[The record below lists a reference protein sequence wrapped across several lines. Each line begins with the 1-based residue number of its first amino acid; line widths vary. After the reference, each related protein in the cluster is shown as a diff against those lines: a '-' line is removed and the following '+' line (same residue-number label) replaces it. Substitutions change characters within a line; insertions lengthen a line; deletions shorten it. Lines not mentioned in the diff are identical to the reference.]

1 MGNAFQCCTSL
12 PAVMSPSHA
21 GSPLPPPI
29 GSLVPTI
36 QQLDPNDQ
44 IDLLIDLIEVQLQR
58 IKALP
63 EKSSIS
69 SSLLDS
75 VAPKISLAATIIDIV
90 STEADKLFKTD
101 LTKGMG
107 RLVLDGLR
115 MVGEAHWIF
124 VGLAVA
130 AYALE
135 RGVSMRCNV
144 SECINVLEEIGFLAK
159 DLKRFKEANPG
170 ETDRLCKAVQIIVE
184 GAITCCDYISK
195 GSLSRYWSACIVQNF
210 LQKVR
215 ESIRDIRSSLTL
227 TAILARQNSQYIEP
241 SIKLLDFEP
250 VGIESQVSEVKDLID
265 IKSNDVATTI
275 ILFGN
280 GGIGKTTLASQ
291 VIQQLNL
298 VSTGFKFCR
307 VIIDDKTPDKI
318 IHIIKLQ
325 RDIIRNLGGG
335 KIKLENPENGQN
347 KIREIIANKCILL
360 FIDKVVDSDYIR
372 QLLPRHLLQPKKTLK
387 DEHSQKLRIL
397 ITSRASNLPVLFE
410 DIKCKEY
417 RVNSLSEEA
426 AKCLLQR
433 TILKDE
439 TKFHQEFDEEH
450 LLDDVAVACK
460 GIPLLLSVYGNHLR
474 VDRKKKRYQ
483 EALDGLK
490 MGDFNR
496 FPEEQLEEK
505 ILFVYHKLKDFDVE
519 ARDAFLDICS
529 YFQGW
534 EWNVVS
540 AIVGENRL
548 ETLHKRMLVSR
559 SEIKNQVVVH
569 DILLLM
575 GRKEAKNTRF
585 LNSMESLKALKDKS
599 NLQTIQG
606 ICLLDNTSLMT
617 LESRDLNA
625 MHTSLR
631 VLQIGNWVNFDGPPC
646 DKEFENLRYL
656 HVGDINAFPFQN
668 ASKLKQLKVFY
679 NHSKQG
685 IDLPQLPETLM
696 RLNHDVKQ
704 LEQVHEVAKLP
715 NRLKLPASLQYLQL
729 SNVQL
734 VLETLNHLHV
744 LESLCLDKCDIEVT
758 AVDLQESSK
767 WNNFPEGLKLP
778 VSLQNLIVNN
788 CKGLPQTLSHLN
800 ALKDLFL
807 TRCDMEIMPR
817 GFRQLSLLKT
827 LSLEYCANL
836 SSLPKGIGSISSLTS
851 VNLNGC
857 TRLQELPADFGKLI
871 ALKDL
876 RMGGCENLTSLPE
889 NMGGLSSL
897 QVLDLTGCIMLQNL
911 PESFGSLSI
920 QRLNLHCLT
929 SLEKLP
935 ETTGN
940 LGRLKYLSVNSCESL
955 TGLPDSFV
963 QLRMLEELR
972 IHCCENLVSLPKN
985 FGQLISLTL
994 IEASCCPSLK
1004 DLPHGFEELPALK
1017 ELSLMVCSKLVTLP
1031 ACIEQLACLEWLA
1044 LLGIPLSTL
1053 PSDLGKLKNLKWLWI
1068 SSCNRLRTFPD
1079 DFDKMASLE
1088 KLTIHRCEMMEGKE
1102 LERVV
1107 KLQKCYSV
1115 DICRSPNLV
1124 QRWKEMQQA
1133 REDYPFEITASSEQD
1148 EYEWHRA
1155 TKAGLFHGRCIELD
1169 SMTNELI
1176 EHTSVFVGEN
1186 TTVAVIRL
1194 PFDSN
1199 HSLHFQ
1205 RLVGRAM
1212 QRQTSGTT
1220 ELLRIFYLK
1229 DTDEEESIREVLKHM
1244 PEGSWVIPSSEIRRF
1259 LLLQYL
1265 LFNVSV
1271 KDICFIADVRLDEQ
1285 GRQIF
1290 VDSMR
1295 IGEDEI
1301 VGRKVSPTIKEQSEN
1316 VDFVTRYIDQ
1326 ISLQN
1331 KVECAWKIF
1340 AQALKQ
1346 NGICHFDSRKGQV

>member
-21 GSPLPPPI
+21 GSPLPPPVR
-29 GSLVPTI
+29 SLVPNI

-75 VAPKISLAATIIDIV
+75 VAPKISLAATIIDTV
-90 STEADKLFKTD
+90 STEADKLSKTD

-144 SECINVLEEIGFLAK
+144 SECINILEEIGFLAK

-184 GAITCCDYISK
+184 GAITCSK
-195 GSLSRYWSACIVQNF
+195 C
-210 LQKVR
+210 
-215 ESIRDIRSSLTL
+215 
-227 TAILARQNSQYIEP
+227 
-241 SIKLLDFEP
+241 
-250 VGIESQVSEVKDLID
+250 
-265 IKSNDVATTI
+265 
-275 ILFGN
+275 
-280 GGIGKTTLASQ
+280 
-291 VIQQLNL
+291 
-298 VSTGFKFCR
+298 
-307 VIIDDKTPDKI
+307 
-318 IHIIKLQ
+318 
-325 RDIIRNLGGG
+325 
-335 KIKLENPENGQN
+335 
-347 KIREIIANKCILL
+347 
-360 FIDKVVDSDYIR
+360 
-372 QLLPRHLLQPKKTLK
+372 LPR
-387 DEHSQKLRIL
+387 
-397 ITSRASNLPVLFE
+397 
-410 DIKCKEY
+410 
-417 RVNSLSEEA
+417 
-426 AKCLLQR
+426 R

-439 TKFHQEFDEEH
+439 TKLHQEFDEEH

-474 VDRKKKRYQ
+474 VDRKKKRYE

-505 ILFVYHKLKDFDVE
+505 LLFVYHKLKDFDVE
-519 ARDAFLDICS
+519 AREAFLDICS

-569 DILLLM
+569 DILPLM

-599 NLQTIQG
+599 NMETIQG

-625 MHTSLR
+625 IHTSLR

-668 ASKLKQLKVFY
+668 ASKLKQVKVFY

-715 NRLKLPASLQYLQL
+715 KRLKLPASLQYLQL

-758 AVDLQESSK
+758 AVDLQEPST

-800 ALKDLFL
+800 ALKELFL

-817 GFRQLSLLKT
+817 GFQQLSLLKT
-827 LSLEYCANL
+827 LSLEYCTNL
-836 SSLPKGIGSISSLTS
+836 SSLPQGIGSISSLTS
-851 VNLNGC
+851 MNLNGC
-857 TRLQELPADFGKLI
+857 TSLQELPADFGKLI

-876 RMGGCENLTSLPE
+876 WMGGCENLTSLPE
-889 NMGGLSSL
+889 NMSGLSSL

-940 LGRLKYLSVNSCESL
+940 LGRLNVKE
-955 TGLPDSFV
+955 
-963 QLRMLEELR
+963 
-972 IHCCENLVSLPKN
+972 
-985 FGQLISLTL
+985 
-994 IEASCCPSLK
+994 
-1004 DLPHGFEELPALK
+1004 LPHGFEELPALK

-1068 SSCNRLRTFPD
+1068 RSCNRLRTFPD
-1079 DFDKMASLE
+1079 DFDKMASVE

-1124 QRWKEMQQA
+1124 QRWKEMQQE

-1186 TTVAVIRL
+1186 TTLAVISL
-1194 PFDSN
+1194 PFDTN

-1220 ELLRIFYLK
+1220 ELLSIFYLKKAEMDGKGTK
-1229 DTDEEESIREVLKHM
+1229 DTDEEESIREVLKCM

-1259 LLLQYL
+1259 FLLQHL

-1301 VGRKVSPTIKEQSEN
+1301 VGRKVSPTIKEQSKN